1 MVTEQTGSEAPSA
14 SLVPNCE
21 IGIRHMMP
29 VWGDIDQVWIDLSRA
44 QRQHVASFLKSIR
57 DQQKGEAF
65 QEEITDEPYLKIA
78 A

>member
-1 MVTEQTGSEAPSA
+1 
-14 SLVPNCE
+14 
-21 IGIRHMMP
+21 MMP